1 MLHQLQ
7 SARFR
12 CGQRGFSIV
21 ELSIAMLIA
30 IFLLGGLV
38 TLVIGT
44 RRTSSTQTAVNQ
56 LQDNERIAMTL
67 ITNIVQQAGYFP
79 YPTAPENQSLSSF
92 IAEAPLGGVTLPAAQ
107 ALADQYNAAAPGDAF
122 AVRFFVPQPDPNKTI
137 IDCAGQSN
145 IATSTNFSFTN
156 VFLVAQ
162 DANGT
167 WWLQCQ
173 TRTDNNGTLGTA
185 LTVNLIPN
193 VTQISVLYGVGSST
207 AGDDNSV
214 VQYLNAGQ
222 MNSTNWAN
230 VTALRITLTF
240 LLPVYGTTGG
250 QMTNC
255 ATTTP
260 CSTTFTRV
268 IPIMSRA
275 GVDT

>member
-1 MLHQLQ
+1 MLRQLQ
-7 SARFR
+7 STRVR

-56 LQDNERIAMTL
+56 LQDNQRIAMTL
-67 ITNIVQQAGYFP
+67 INNIVQQAGYFP
-79 YPTAPENQSLSSF
+79 YPTPPESQSLSSF
-92 IAEAPLGGVTLPAAQ
+92 IAEPTLAGVSLPGGQ
-107 ALADQYNAAAPGDAF
+107 ALSDLYNAAAPGDAL
-122 AVRFFVPQPDPNKTI
+122 AVRFFAPQPDPNKTI

-162 DANGT
+162 VNGT

-173 TRTDNNGTLGTA
+173 TRTDNNGTLGTV

-193 VTQISVLYGVGSST
+193 VTNISVLYGVGSST

-222 MNSTNWAN
+222 MSASNWLN
-230 VTALRITLTF
+230 VTAVKVSLTF
-240 LLPVYGTTGG
+240 QLPVYGTTGG
-250 QMTNC
+250 QM
-255 ATTTP
+255 
-260 CSTTFTRV
+260 STTQTTVFTRV

>member
-1 MLHQLQ
+1 MLRQLQ
-7 SARFR
+7 SARIR

-56 LQDNERIAMTL
+56 LQDNQRIAMTL
-67 ITNIVQQAGYFP
+67 ITNIVQEAGYFP
-79 YPTAPENQSLSSF
+79 YPTPPESQNLSSF
-92 IAEAPLGGVTLPAAQ
+92 IAEPTLAGVSLPGGQ
-107 ALADQYNAAAPGDAF
+107 ALSDLYNAVAPGDAL
-122 AVRFFVPQPDPNKTI
+122 AVRFFAPQPDPNKTI

-162 DANGT
+162 AANGT

-173 TRTDNNGTLGTA
+173 TRTDNNGTLSA
-185 LTVNLIPN
+185 VLTVNLIPN
-193 VTQISVLYGVGSST
+193 VTNMSVLYGVGSST
-207 AGDDNSV
+207 GGDDTSV

-222 MNSTNWAN
+222 MTASNWLN
-230 VTALRITLTF
+230 VTALKVTLTF
-240 LLPVYGTTGG
+240 LVPAYGTTGG
-250 QMTNC
+250 QMSTQ
-255 ATTTP
+255 TTF
-260 CSTTFTRV
+260 FTRV